1 MNAIAAKCAAVW
13 IILLSALVIQP
24 PPPAQAED
32 SHVKGTVASAPIEGP
47 RVPIGKPSV
56 LASGQRRI
64 PSRHAGPEFRSW
76 PVSGNTCWLNKAVPG
91 KGERNA
97 FGRHRNFE

>member
-56 LASGQRRI
+56 LASGAAEDTLKACKTRI
-64 PSRHAGPEFRSW
+64 PELASVGQHLLAEQSCAREEATRKTIRSA
-76 PVSGNTCWLNKAVPG
+76 PT
-91 KGERNA
+91 
-97 FGRHRNFE
+97 F